1 MSSAEIVVTLI
12 AHGSELSE
20 QTKSGFR
27 AFLNDLPDVELEQ
40 EKALSVRAYD
50 FFLRTQKDVAVIKE
64 TMGSLGNGIFDV
76 IVQKN
81 SEWRKKKGLVV
92 FDMDST
98 LIYQEVIELIAA
110 YAQVEDRV
118 AEITERAMN
127 NELDFKQS
135 LQERVAL
142 LKGIKTATLYDEIK
156 AKLRVTEGVPELT
169 RGLQKTGC
177 KLAVLSG
184 GFTPFANHMKEVLGL
199 DFARANVLATET
211 DASTG
216 EEVLSGY
223 TLGDVVDGECKAAT
237 LIELAREHGVPIEA
251 TVMVGDG
258 GNDLPAMGVAGFGI
272 AWNAKPKVQAAAP
285 SKLNTR
291 SMQDAFY
298 IFGYTDGEIQELLK

>member
-1 MSSAEIVVTLI
+1 MSKPEIVVTTI
-12 AHGSELSE
+12 AHGSSLDESFKAGFETLLNGLQGVQVESKKELSE
-20 QTKSGFR
+20 R
-27 AFLNDLPDVELEQ
+27 AQDYYL
-40 EKALSVRAYD
+40 K
-50 FFLRTQKDVAVIKE
+50 TQRDVA
-64 TMGSLGNGIFDV
+64 SLKKDILDGQASDVDV

-81 SEWRKKKGLVV
+81 SEYRKKKGLVV

-156 AKLRVTEGVPELT
+156 AKLRVTAGVPELT
-169 RGLQKTGC
+169 RGLQKSGC

-184 GFTPFANHMKEVLGL
+184 GFTPFANHMKEVLSL
-199 DFARANVLATET
+199 DFARANVLATEV
-211 DASTG
+211 DANTG
-216 EEVLSGY
+216 QEILSGY
-223 TLGDVVDGECKAAT
+223 TLGDVVDGECKAET
-237 LIELAREHGVPIEA
+237 LLQLAQEYGVPVEA

-258 GNDLPAMGVAGFGI
+258 GNDLPAMAVAGFGI

-285 SKLNTR
+285 SKLNTQ
-291 SMQDAFY
+291 SMLDAFY
-298 IFGYTDGEIQELLK
+298 IFGYTDAEIRELLQ